1 MNNSKKIAAFFD
13 IDGTL
18 YRDSL
23 MTEHFKK
30 LIKYEVLDE
39 KIWINDIKP
48 LYTGW
53 DNRQGDYDN
62 YLFELSSAY
71 VKAITGLD
79 KDTIDFATNQVMKLK
94 ADRVYKYTREIIQ
107 KHKDAGHLVFFI
119 SGSPD
124 FLVNKMGEKHGV
136 FLSVGSAYIIKDNK
150 FTGTVIPMWDS
161 ESKNNM
167 IYELISTYDID
178 LENSYAY
185 GDTNGDYRMLKRVGN
200 PIAINPSSELLN
212 NIKNDS
218 DLSKKINIVIE
229 RKDVIYKIKP
239 DVEILDIK

>member
-1 MNNSKKIAAFFD
+1 MNSKKIAAFFD

-107 KHKDAGHLVFFI
+107 KHKDSGHLVFFI

-136 FLSVGSAYIIKDNK
+136 FLSVGSGYIIKNNK

-167 IYELISTYDID
+167 IDELISTYDID

-212 NIKNDS
+212 NIKNDKE
-218 DLSKKINIVIE
+218 LSNKVNIIIE

-239 DVEILDIK
+239 DVEILDI

>member
-124 FLVNKMGEKHGV
+124 FLVNKMGEKHDV

-167 IYELISTYDID
+167 IDELISTYDID